1 MESIKH
7 KEAITRA
14 DAQKIQ
20 QDAVDPLE
28 DYLAGY
34 RNFTENLYSGSIKLL
49 KRLHS
54 NKKKKVEMEEDLYNC
69 IDEIRYV

>member
-1 MESIKH
+1 
-7 KEAITRA
+7 
-14 DAQKIQ
+14 
-20 QDAVDPLE
+20 VDPLE

-34 RNFTENLYSGSIKLL
+34 RNFTENLYTGSIKLL

-69 IDEIRYV
+69 IDDIRYFFL